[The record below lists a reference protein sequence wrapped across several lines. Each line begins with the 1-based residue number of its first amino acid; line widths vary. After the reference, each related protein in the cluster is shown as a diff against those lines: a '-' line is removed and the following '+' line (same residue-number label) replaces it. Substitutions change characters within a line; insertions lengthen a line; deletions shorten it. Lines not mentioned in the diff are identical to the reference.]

1 MRRLMAVLC
10 VGTLVACS
18 DPLPP
23 TSQVPIATPTPG
35 GVPGALALT
44 GYVER
49 DADQRLS
56 LRRDDGTVR
65 LVGHETE
72 LAALVGHEAVVTG
85 AWMEDGAFE
94 VMACRKSSDPA
105 T

>member
-1 MRRLMAVLC
+1 MRLFMSVLC
-10 VGTLVACS
+10 AATLVACS

-23 TSQVPIATPTPG
+23 ATQVPIANPTPG

-49 DADQRLS
+49 DGEQRLS
-56 LRRDDGTVR
+56 LRRDEGTVR

-72 LAALVGHEAVVTG
+72 LAALVGYEAVVTG
-85 AWMEDGAFE
+85 AWMDDGAFE